1 MTIQEPGWD
10 LYRAF
15 LAVLEEGSLSGGA
28 RSLGLTQPTMG
39 RQIEALELALGVK
52 LFTRSQTGLAATD
65 TALTLR
71 PFAENLRAT
80 ASALRR
86 ASTGAG
92 GGGTVRVTAPEVV
105 CVEVLPP
112 ILTALRETHPA
123 VKIELVA
130 SNRTQDLLQRDAD
143 IAVRMVQP
151 SQAALVARRV
161 GAIPLR
167 LFAHRRYLDLA
178 GMPASIAAL
187 KQHTLIG
194 FDQETN
200 YIRAMQKRGLPLSRD
215 MFSLCTDNQLAQ
227 LAAIRAG
234 YGIGMCQAPLA
245 RHNPDLLPVLPE
257 TVKDEL
263 ETWIVMHEDLRSSER
278 CRIVFDALASG
289 VSRYITDTDHPAR
302 STPWTD

>member
-1 MTIQEPGWD
+1 MTPQEPGWD

-15 LAVLEEGSLSGGA
+15 LAVLEEGSLSGAA

-92 GGGTVRVTAPEVV
+92 SGGTVRVTAPDVV

-112 ILTALRETHPA
+112 ILTALREAHPA
-123 VKIELVA
+123 IKIELVA

-151 SQAALVARRV
+151 NQAALVARRI
-161 GAIPLR
+161 GAIPLG

-200 YIRAMQKRGLPLSRD
+200 YIRAMQKRGLPLLRD
-215 MFSLCTDNQLAQ
+215 MFSLSTDNQLAQ

-234 YGIGMCQAPLA
+234 YGIGMCQVGLVK
-245 RHNPDLLPVLPE
+245 HNPEMLPVLPQAV
-257 TVKDEL
+257 TGEL

-278 CRIVFDALASG
+278 CRIVFDALVNG
-289 VSRYITDTDHPAR
+289 VSRYITEDN
-302 STPWTD
+302 

>member
-65 TALTLR
+65 IALTLR

-123 VKIELVA
+123 IKIELVA

-161 GAIPLR
+161 GVIPLR

-178 GMPASIAAL
+178 GMPVSIAAL

-200 YIRAMQKRGLPLSRD
+200 YIRAMQKRGLPLLRD
-215 MFSLCTDNQLAQ
+215 MFSLSTDNQLAQ

-245 RHNPDLLPVLPE
+245 RHNPDLSPVLPE
-257 TVKDEL
+257 TVKDQL

-278 CRIVFDALASG
+278 CRIVFDALANG
-289 VSRYITDTDHPAR
+289 VSRYITDADQPAR
-302 STPWTD
+302 TTPWTD